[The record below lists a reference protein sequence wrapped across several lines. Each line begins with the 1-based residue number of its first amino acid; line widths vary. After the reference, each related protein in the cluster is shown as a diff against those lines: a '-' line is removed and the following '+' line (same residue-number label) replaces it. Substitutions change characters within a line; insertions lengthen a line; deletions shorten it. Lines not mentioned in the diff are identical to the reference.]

1 MTISICALVPCFNE
15 EGRIGK
21 TIDLLLAKGSRGG
34 VDAICVVDDGSSDNS
49 LVEIRERD
57 VDLVSYSRNKGKG
70 YAIRQGIKY
79 FLKTEHDVIIFID
92 ADGQHNPNDI
102 IKFKRKFIDRPEVD
116 VVVASRF
123 GTEEWLENMPFIRK
137 ISNLLSRFGM
147 WVLYNGMNIEDSQN
161 GFRAYRRRAI
171 KIIKFNTN
179 GYEAETEIL
188 IDAYLKGFEID
199 KVYVE
204 SIYSE
209 VENHSKF
216 SIFFD
221 TWKIPG
227 VMVKGFFK
235 FKPFLYRT
243 QENKLVFRKMIR

>member
-1 MTISICALVPCFNE
+1 M
-15 EGRIGK
+15 
-21 TIDLLLAKGSRGG
+21 LAKGSEGG
-34 VDAICVVDDGSSDNS
+34 VDAICVVDDGSSDKS
-49 LVEIRERD
+49 LIEIRERD
-57 VDLVSYSRNKGKG
+57 VNLVSYSKNRGKG
-70 YAIRQGIKY
+70 YAIRKGIEY
-79 FLKTEHDVIIFID
+79 FLQTEHDVIIFID
-92 ADGQHNPNDI
+92 GDGQHSPNDI
-102 IKFKRKFIDRPEVD
+102 IKFKKKFMDRNEVD

-123 GTEEWLENMPFIRK
+123 GTEEWVENMPFIRK

-147 WVLYNGMNIEDSQN
+147 WVLYNGMSIEDSQN

-171 KIIKFNTN
+171 EKIKFDTD

-199 KVYVE
+199 KVCVE
-204 SIYSE
+204 SIYNA

-216 SIFFD
+216 SIFAD

-227 VMVKGFFK
+227 VMWKGFFK

-243 QENKLVFRKMIR
+243 QEKKLAFRKMGR